1 MAKAKNLLKK
11 AKKAVSSVK
20 KHTSDEAKKVE
31 KVVSEVR
38 GKRPLMDLRDH
49 VEKLASER
57 RDCATIW
64 ILIKDN
70 PKYKSHA
77 EVVELIT
84 AKGYETLLGEI
95 S

>member
-1 MAKAKNLLKK
+1 MAKSLLKK

-20 KHTSDEAKKVE
+20 KHAHGKAEKIEKKVE
-31 KVVSEVR
+31 KVSHLSS
-38 GKRPLMDLRDH
+38 PHADLRDH

-64 ILIKDN
+64 MLIKDN
-70 PKYKSHA
+70 PKYQSHA
-77 EVVELIT
+77 AVVELIT